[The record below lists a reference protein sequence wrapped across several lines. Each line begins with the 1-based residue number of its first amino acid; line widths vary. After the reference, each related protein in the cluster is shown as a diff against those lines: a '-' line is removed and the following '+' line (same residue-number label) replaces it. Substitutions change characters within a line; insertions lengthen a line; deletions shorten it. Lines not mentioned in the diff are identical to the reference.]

1 MLATL
6 KSVGLGNLV
15 SKSDVAMDKQEG
27 QSFGAVI
34 WQARRKKRLSQREL
48 AVKVGVDYTY
58 LSKLEND
65 HVEPS
70 EKVIRSLA
78 KHLELNAEELIY
90 LGGRMTEHDTEALEE
105 MVRANYK
112 EMPALFRRVRENP
125 GIDSFVEA
133 RDGQLE
139 KLQQENATLKANI
152 SELEGQLRTYR
163 FFSKAEIERSANEI
177 LRQMQAKKIIPNWP
191 LDVTRVADFLEV
203 RICYDIIPYDEEGPI
218 VAKILHKERAIIIN
232 QDFTISNKDFSEFQN
247 IFYCSTIAH
256 EIGHWIL
263 HQVNQNEGE
272 TLYEQRKMNYNVE
285 KNGDTFLCRLASEQL
300 DRYSLNN
307 QANWVE
313 WQAQYFAGCLLMPR
327 HVLEEQRK
335 GRDLTK
341 WSHLY
346 AMRDELGVSISHLIN
361 RLQDLGWIYIP
372 KGSRQIYQG
381 KG

>member
-6 KSVGLGNLV
+6 KSMGLGNLV

-133 RDGQLE
+133 REEQLA

-203 RICYDIIPYDEEGPI
+203 RICYDVIPPDEEGQI
-218 VAKILHKERAIIIN
+218 VAKIVHQERAIIIN
-232 QDFTISNKDFSEFQN
+232 EDISNFQN
-247 IFYCSTIAH
+247 KFCSSSIIAH
-256 EIGHWIL
+256 EIGHWVL
-263 HQVNQNEGE
+263 QLNKDEVE
-272 TLYEQRKMNYNVE
+272 TLSQQRKMNSNVE

-300 DRYSLNN
+300 DLYSLNN
-307 QANWVE
+307 QENWVE
-313 WQAQYFAGCLLMPR
+313 WQAQYFADCLLMPR
-327 HVLEEQRK
+327 HVLEEKRK

-372 KGSRQIYQG
+372 KGSKQIYQG
-381 KG
+381 KA

>member
-1 MLATL
+1 
-6 KSVGLGNLV
+6 
-15 SKSDVAMDKQEG
+15 MDKQEG

-125 GIDSFVEA
+125 GMDSFVEA
-133 RDGQLE
+133 REEQLA
-139 KLQQENATLKANI
+139 KLQKENATLKSKI
-152 SELEGQLRTYR
+152 SELEGQLRSYR
-163 FFSKAEIERSANEI
+163 FFSKAEIEFSANEI
-177 LRQMQAKKIIPNWP
+177 LRQMQAIKNIIWP
-191 LDVTRVADFLEV
+191 FDAVIVADFLEI
-203 RICYDIIPYDEEGPI
+203 RIGYAMIPPDEEGPI
-218 VAKILHKERAIIIN
+218 VAKILHQERAIVIN
-232 QDFTISNKDFSEFQN
+232 EDCSGFQN
-247 IFYCSTIAH
+247 KFSSSILAH
-256 EIGHWIL
+256 EIGHWVL
-263 HQVNQNEGE
+263 QVNQYEVE
-272 TLYEQRKMNYNVE
+272 TLSKQRKMTDNIEN
-285 KNGDTFLCRLASEQL
+285 NGNTFLCRLASEQL

-307 QANWVE
+307 QENWVE
-313 WQAQYFAGCLLMPR
+313 WQAQYFASCLLMPR
-327 HVLEEQRK
+327 HVLEEKRK
-335 GRDLTK
+335 MRDLTK

-381 KG
+381 KA

>member
-1 MLATL
+1 
-6 KSVGLGNLV
+6 
-15 SKSDVAMDKQEG
+15 MDKQEG

-133 RDGQLE
+133 REEQLE
-139 KLQQENATLKANI
+139 KLQQENATLKAKI

-163 FFSKAEIERSANEI
+163 FFCKAEIERSANEV
-177 LRQMQAKKIIPNWP
+177 LRQMPTKKNISNWP
-191 LDVTRVADFLEV
+191 LDVTRVADFLEI
-203 RICYDIIPYDEEGPI
+203 RICYDIIPPDEEGPI
-218 VAKILHKERAIIIN
+218 VAKILHQERAIIIN
-232 QDFTISNKDFSEFQN
+232 QDFTSSNKDISEFQN
-247 IFYCSTIAH
+247 RFYGSTIAH

-285 KNGDTFLCRLASEQL
+285 KNGDTFLCRLASEQF

-307 QANWVE
+307 QENWME
-313 WQAQYFAGCLLMPR
+313 WQAQYFASCLLMPR
-327 HVLEEQRK
+327 HVLEEKRQ

-341 WSHLY
+341 WSYLY

-372 KGSRQIYQG
+372 KGSKQIYQG

>member
-1 MLATL
+1 
-6 KSVGLGNLV
+6 
-15 SKSDVAMDKQEG
+15 MDKQEG

-65 HVEPS
+65 HLEPS

-133 RDGQLE
+133 REDQLA
-139 KLQQENATLKANI
+139 KLQKENATLQSKI
-152 SELEGQLRTYR
+152 SELEKQLRIYR

-177 LRQMQAKKIIPNWP
+177 LQRMQAKNFILKSPF
-191 LDVTRVADFLEV
+191 DVTRVADFLEV
-203 RICYDIIPYDEEGPI
+203 SICYAIIPPDEEGPI
-218 VAKILHKERAIIIN
+218 VAKILRQERTIIL
-232 QDFTISNKDFSEFQN
+232 NKDICEFHN
-247 IFYCSTIAH
+247 KLSSSTIAH
-256 EIGHWIL
+256 EIGHWVL
-263 HQVNQNEGE
+263 HQVNQDEVE
-272 TLYEQRKMNYNVE
+272 TLSEQHKNNSNFE
-285 KNGDTFLCRLASEQL
+285 KKGDIFLCRLASEQL
-300 DRYSLNN
+300 DRYSLNK
-307 QANWVE
+307 QENWVE
-313 WQAQYFAGCLLMPR
+313 WQAQYFATCLLMPR
-327 HVLEEQRK
+327 YILEEKRM
-335 GRDLTK
+335 GRNLTN
-341 WSHLY
+341 WSHFY
-346 AMRDELGVSISHLIN
+346 AMADELGVTLSNLTN
-361 RLQDLGWIYIP
+361 RLQDLGWVYIP
-372 KGSRQIYQG
+372 KGSRQIYPG

>member
-6 KSVGLGNLV
+6 ESVGLGNLV

-65 HVEPS
+65 HVEAS

-90 LGGRMTEHDTEALEE
+90 LAGRMTEHDTEALEE

-133 RDGQLE
+133 REDQLA
-139 KLQQENATLKANI
+139 KLQKENATLKAKI
-152 SELEGQLRTYR
+152 SELEKQLRIYR

-177 LRQMQAKKIIPNWP
+177 LQRMQAKNFILKSPF
-191 LDVTRVADFLEV
+191 DVIRVADFLEIS
-203 RICYDIIPYDEEGPI
+203 ICYAIIPPDEEGPI
-218 VAKILHKERAIIIN
+218 VAKILHQERTIIIN
-232 QDFTISNKDFSEFQN
+232 EDLTIFNKDISNFKN
-247 IFYCSTIAH
+247 KFYSSIIAH
-256 EIGHWIL
+256 EIGHWVL
-263 HQVNQNEGE
+263 QVNQDEFE
-272 TLYEQRKMNYNVE
+272 TLSEQRKMNYNLA
-285 KNGDTFLCRLASEQL
+285 KDIDTFLCRFASEEL
-300 DRYSLNN
+300 DRYSLNKPGN
-307 QANWVE
+307 GVE

-372 KGSRQIYQG
+372 KGSKHIYQG

>member
-1 MLATL
+1 
-6 KSVGLGNLV
+6 
-15 SKSDVAMDKQEG
+15 MDKQEG

-133 RDGQLE
+133 REEQLE
-139 KLQQENATLKANI
+139 KLQQENATLKAQI
-152 SELEGQLRTYR
+152 SELEKQLRIYR

-177 LRQMQAKKIIPNWP
+177 LQRMQAKNFILKSPF
-191 LDVTRVADFLEV
+191 DVTRVADFLEV
-203 RICYDIIPYDEEGPI
+203 SICYAIIPPDEEGPI
-218 VAKILHKERAIIIN
+218 VAKILHQERTIIIN
-232 QDFTISNKDFSEFQN
+232 EYISKFQN
-247 IFYCSTIAH
+247 KFDSSIIAH
-256 EIGHWIL
+256 EIGHWVL
-263 HQVNQNEGE
+263 QVNQAEVE
-272 TLYEQRKMNYNVE
+272 SLSEQRKMNSNVA
-285 KNGDTFLCRLASEQL
+285 KNIDTFLCRLASEEL
-300 DRYSLNN
+300 DRYILNN
-307 QANWVE
+307 QGNWVE
-313 WQAQYFAGCLLMPR
+313 WQAQYFASCLLMPR
-327 HVLEEQRK
+327 YIMEEKRR
-335 GRDLTK
+335 GRNLTN
-341 WSHLY
+341 WRHLY
-346 AMRDELGVSISHLIN
+346 AMADELGVTISNLSN

-372 KGSRQIYQG
+372 KGSKQIYQG

>member
-1 MLATL
+1 
-6 KSVGLGNLV
+6 
-15 SKSDVAMDKQEG
+15 MDKQEG

-125 GIDSFVEA
+125 GIDSFVDA
-133 RDGQLE
+133 REEQLA
-139 KLQQENATLKANI
+139 KLQKENATLKAKI
-152 SELEGQLRTYR
+152 SELEGQLRSYR
-163 FFSKAEIERSANEI
+163 FFSKAEIERTANEI
-177 LRQMQAKKIIPNWP
+177 LRRMQAKKIILRWP
-191 LDVTRVADFLEV
+191 FDTALVADFLEL
-203 RICYDIIPYDEEGPI
+203 RIGFAIIPPDDEGPI
-218 VAKILHKERAIIIN
+218 VARISHQERTIILNEDCPEFH
-232 QDFTISNKDFSEFQN
+232 NK
-247 IFYCSTIAH
+247 FYSSTLAH

-263 HQVNQNEGE
+263 QVSQYEWE
-272 TLYEQRKMNYNVE
+272 ILYKQRKMNDNVE

-307 QANWVE
+307 QDNWVE
-313 WQAQYFAGCLLMPR
+313 WQAQYFASCLLMPR
-327 HVLEEQRK
+327 YILEEKRR
-335 GRDLTK
+335 GRNLTN
-341 WSHLY
+341 WPHLY
-346 AMRDELGVSISHLIN
+346 AMADELGVTISNLIN
-361 RLQDLGWIYIP
+361 RLQDLGWIFVP
-372 KGSRQIYQG
+372 KGSKQIYLG

>member
-65 HVEPS
+65 HVEAS

-125 GIDSFVEA
+125 GMDSFVEA
-133 RDGQLE
+133 REEQLA
-139 KLQQENATLKANI
+139 KLQQENATLKAQI
-152 SELEGQLRTYR
+152 SELEKQLRIYR

-177 LRQMQAKKIIPNWP
+177 LRQMQAKKLIPNWP
-191 LDVTRVADFLEV
+191 LDVTRVADFLGI
-203 RICYDIIPYDEEGPI
+203 RIYYDIIPPDEEGPI
-218 VAKILHKERAIIIN
+218 VAKILHQERAIIIN
-232 QDFTISNKDFSEFQN
+232 EDLTIFNKDISPFKN
-247 IFYCSTIAH
+247 KFYSSIIAH
-256 EIGHWIL
+256 EIGHWVL
-263 HQVNQNEGE
+263 QVNQDEFE
-272 TLYEQRKMNYNVE
+272 TLSEQRKMNYNVA
-285 KNGDTFLCRLASEQL
+285 KGIDTLLCRFASEEL
-300 DRYSLNN
+300 DRYSLNKPGN
-307 QANWVE
+307 GVE
-313 WQAQYFAGCLLMPR
+313 WQAQYFASCLLMPR
-327 HVLEEQRK
+327 HLLEEKRK

-372 KGSRQIYQG
+372 KGSKHIYQG

>member
-133 RDGQLE
+133 REGQIE
-139 KLQQENATLKANI
+139 KLQQENATLKAKI

-163 FFSKAEIERSANEI
+163 FFCKAEIERSANEI
-177 LRQMQAKKIIPNWP
+177 LRQMQAKKLIPNWP
-191 LDVTRVADFLEV
+191 LDVTRVADFLEIS
-203 RICYDIIPYDEEGPI
+203 ICYDLIPPDEEGPI
-218 VAKILHKERAIIIN
+218 VAKILHQEHAIIIN
-232 QDFTISNKDFSEFQN
+232 QNFTISHKDISEFQN
-247 IFYCSTIAH
+247 RFDCTTIAH

-285 KNGDTFLCRLASEQL
+285 KNGNTFLCRLASEQL

-307 QANWVE
+307 QENWME
-313 WQAQYFAGCLLMPR
+313 WQAQYFANCLLMPR
-327 HVLEEQRK
+327 YILEEKRR
-335 GRDLTK
+335 GRNLTN
-341 WSHLY
+341 WPHLY
-346 AMRDELGVSISHLIN
+346 AMAADLGITLSNLIN
-361 RLQDLGWIYIP
+361 RLQDLGWIFVP
-372 KGSRQIYQG
+372 KGSKQIYLG